1 MFHRRV
7 VSFLLAVVLLGLLA
21 GCAGTPPGAG
31 ELLEGA
37 APNFDSFTLRLPR
50 IYVQYAEGEGG
61 YAEPAVWGMRASQLE
76 SWFGLD
82 LGMLKIPQFYMD
94 WLKASDVQH
103 IELVHDGAG
112 LFAYVNGEAM
122 PYVAWDAESVGLSAE
137 LAEGFGVS
145 SGDLMTRLLP
155 MVRHVGLDIVVQMPL
170 QAGAEI
176 IPYRDPASG
185 LMETTAAPEIEEPE
199 AELKLAMAYDD
210 NGVPTVWGMSAEILQ
225 PMIGYT
231 PGQID
236 PQYIAQLKQAGVQ
249 RVAVQT
255 LGDGLFFFV
264 NDRPLPNVAWS
275 KEHLTNALDLYAQM
289 NEASWVPNE
298 AFVGMVRELVLQM
311 CNSDILLII
320 DFP

>member
-1 MFHRRV
+1 MFNRRA
-7 VSFLLAVVLLGLLA
+7 VSFVLVVVLLGLLA
-21 GCAGTPPGAG
+21 GCAGAPPGTG
-31 ELLEGA
+31 ELLEGT

-50 IYVQYAEGEGG
+50 IYVQYAEGEEG
-61 YAEPAVWGMRASQLE
+61 YAEPAVWDMRASQLE

-112 LFAYVNGEAM
+112 LFVYVNGEAM
-122 PYVAWDAESVGLSAE
+122 PYVAWDAESVGLAAE

-176 IPYRDPASG
+176 IPYRDPAGG

-210 NGVPTVWGMSAEILQ
+210 SGVPTVWGMSAEILQ

-249 RVAVQT
+249 QVAVQT

-298 AFVGMVRELVLQM
+298 AFVGMVRELVLQI
-311 CNSDILLII
+311 CNSDILLIVE
-320 DFP
+320 FP

>member
-1 MFHRRV
+1 MFHRRI
-7 VSFLLAVVLLGLLA
+7 VSFLLAAVLLGLLA
-21 GCAGTPPGAG
+21 GCAGAPTDAG
-31 ELLEGA
+31 ESLEGA
-37 APNFDSFTLRLPR
+37 APSFDSFTLRLPR
-50 IYVQYAEGEGG
+50 IYVQYVQSAEGS
-61 YAEPAVWGMRASQLE
+61 AEPAVWGMRASQLE

-103 IELVHDGAG
+103 IELVHNGAG
-112 LFAYVNGEAM
+112 IFAYVNGKPM
-122 PYVAWDAESVGLSAE
+122 PYVAWDAESVGLAAD
-137 LAEGFGVS
+137 LVQGFGVS

-155 MVRHVGLDIVVQMPL
+155 LVRHIGLDIVVQMPL

-176 IPYRDPASG
+176 IPYRDPAGG
-185 LMETTAAPEIEEPE
+185 LMETTAAPEIEEPQ

-210 NGVPTVWGMSAEILQ
+210 SGVPTVWGMSAEILQ
-225 PMIGYT
+225 PIIGYT

-236 PQYIAQLKQAGVQ
+236 PQYIAQLKLAGVQ

-255 LGDGLFFFV
+255 RGDGLFLFV
-264 NDRPLPNVAWS
+264 NDRPLPNVALS

-311 CNSDILLII
+311 GNSDILLII
-320 DFP
+320 EFP